1 MDASLPVVAS
11 RVGGLPEVVEDGRT
25 GRLVPEGDA
34 AALAGA
40 IASVLGRPD
49 RGAAWGAAGK
59 DRVERDFRA
68 ARMAA
73 RIESL
78 YEVALGPVRR
88 AA

>member
-1 MDASLPVVAS
+1 MDAALPVVAS
-11 RVGGLPEVVEDGRT
+11 RVGGLPEVVEEGRT
-25 GRLVPEGDA
+25 GLLVPEGDA
-34 AALAGA
+34 AALAAA
-40 IASVLGRPD
+40 IASILQRPD
-49 RGAAWGAAGK
+49 RGVSLGAAGQ

-78 YEVALGPVRR
+78 YEVILDHVVR